1 MPEIEKLLAICLL
14 GAVASI
20 VTKNLAPSFSPLLS
34 VFVSISVVGVCIYC
48 VIPFIEFFNSLVQGT
63 SFEVYASVLFKVCT
77 VAALSGFAAE
87 ICADAGESAFA
98 SKALLVG
105 SIPDIRLHVGSTGT
119 QDIADGALF
128 RLAL

>member
-105 SIPDIRLHVGSTGT
+105 KTAILLC
-119 QDIADGALF
+119 ALPI
-128 RLAL
+128 LKSLVEQIKDLLN